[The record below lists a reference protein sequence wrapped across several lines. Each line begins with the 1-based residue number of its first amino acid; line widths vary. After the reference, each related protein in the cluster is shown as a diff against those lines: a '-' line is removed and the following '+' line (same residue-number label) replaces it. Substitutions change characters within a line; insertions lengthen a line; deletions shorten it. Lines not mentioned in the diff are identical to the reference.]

1 MFETEKDNE
10 KIKIVFIQLPT
21 MNTKWNIHVHS
32 KKTWIKTL
40 KDVSFLTLIEKKR
53 FDIVEKLKRSWK
65 SVCTLMYC
73 LTRITTNLLN

>member
-32 KKTWIKTL
+32 KKTWIK
-40 KDVSFLTLIEKKR
+40 R
-53 FDIVEKLKRSWK
+53 
-65 SVCTLMYC
+65 
-73 LTRITTNLLN
+73 